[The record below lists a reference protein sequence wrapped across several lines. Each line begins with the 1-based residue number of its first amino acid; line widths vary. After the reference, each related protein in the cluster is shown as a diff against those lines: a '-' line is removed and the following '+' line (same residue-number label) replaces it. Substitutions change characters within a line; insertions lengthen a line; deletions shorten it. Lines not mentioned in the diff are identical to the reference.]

1 MGPLE
6 IRLTAASVASATSGA
21 VVAGDPGR
29 AFDGVSIDTRTL
41 KAGELFF
48 AIRGE
53 QFDGAE
59 FAGAAIE
66 AGAAG
71 IVVPHGWQAGLKAR
85 TTRDGV
91 GDVVRPT
98 RDGAGDVAQA
108 ARGEVG
114 HVVQAFRPAV
124 ISSRLRGARGRPR
137 PRKSPASC

>member
-41 KAGELFF
+41 KVGELFF

-59 FAGAAIE
+59 FAGSAID

-71 IVVPHGWQAGLKAR
+71 IVVPRGWQAGLKAPN
-85 TTRDGV
+85 T
-91 GDVVRPT
+91 P
-98 RDGAGDVAQA
+98 DGAGDV
-108 ARGEVG
+108 
-114 HVVQAFRPAV
+114 RPAGT
-124 ISSRLRGARGRPR
+124 R
-137 PRKSPASC
+137 